1 MVDVL
6 SWATGVAGFVAAVA
20 TVRTA
25 MSVEGAPGQRRR
37 AILVASVVVVLL
49 AATTVVMAATGQQ
62 PTMWA
67 LAAMVLGLSA
77 EAAAVIGVDVLN
89 RRAVRFGDQSATPTT
104 TTD

>member
-6 SWATGVAGFVAAVA
+6 SWLTGLAGLVAAVA

-25 MSVEGAPGQRRR
+25 MSVEDAAAQRRR
-37 AILVASVVVVLL
+37 AMIVAAGVVVLL
-49 AATTVVMAATGQQ
+49 GATTVAMAATGQQ

-67 LAAMVLGLSA
+67 LAAMVVGLCA

-89 RRAVRFGDQSATPTT
+89 RRAMRFADPSTTPPNTL
-104 TTD
+104 D

>member
-6 SWATGVAGFVAAVA
+6 SWLTGLAGLVAAVA

-25 MSVEGAPGQRRR
+25 MSVEDAAAQRRR
-37 AILVASVVVVLL
+37 AMIVAAGVVVLL
-49 AATTVVMAATGQQ
+49 GATTVAMAATGQQ

-67 LAAMVLGLSA
+67 LAAMVVGLCA

-89 RRAVRFGDQSATPTT
+89 RRAMRFADPSTTPPDTS
-104 TTD
+104 D